1 MLGNIKDKIINNG
14 DNKKIT
20 SSGLDDFDV
29 SPVGLGMQ
37 VEEQPTQSTQKGV
50 PEFKK
55 NKKAYILVGFVILLV
70 VIFQVN
76 RIVESNKKKEMKIE
90 ADKYKVK
97 MLQDP
102 HTSMCYYMELGS
114 DSRALESAAKLIGH
128 TMDTGCTTS
137 YDQLRKIFTDESLK
151 QLYPY
156 LTGSPCKQYYTAN
169 VVCLSEGVMSY
180 EYMVRITKSG
190 NKYKINIGRD
200 EFKPIK
206 FDIEKFELEE

>member
-1 MLGNIKDKIINNG
+1 MLDKIKEKLNNKG
-14 DNKKIT
+14 DKETT
-20 SSGLDDFDV
+20 SNSGFDV
-29 SPVGLGMQ
+29 SPIGLGME
-37 VEEQPTQSTQKGV
+37 VENTPPTNKESKL
-50 PEFKK
+50 PEFQK
-55 NKKAYILVGFVILLV
+55 NKKAYILVGFVLLLV

-76 RIVESNKKKEMKIE
+76 NAVESSKKKEIKIE
-90 ADKYKVK
+90 ADKYKAK

-137 YDQLRKIFTDESLK
+137 YDQLRKIFNDESLK

-200 EFKPIK
+200 DFKPIK
-206 FDIEKFELEE
+206 FDIENFELEE